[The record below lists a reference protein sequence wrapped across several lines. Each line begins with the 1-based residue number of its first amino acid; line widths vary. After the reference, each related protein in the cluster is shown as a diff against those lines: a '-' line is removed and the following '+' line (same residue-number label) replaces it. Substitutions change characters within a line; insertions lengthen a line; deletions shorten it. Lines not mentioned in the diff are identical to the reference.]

1 MAGRARRGTRP
12 SGHAIACSVAD
23 PGSDPRPHPRPA
35 SGTED
40 PVLAPTAVVA
50 NPVLRA
56 AFLVLGWVSVGLG
69 AIGVVLPGWPTTV
82 WLLVAAFFFA
92 RSSPRFYRWLLSHP
106 LFGSIVRD
114 VYAGLGLPALVK
126 AFAISMI
133 VLFAGGS
140 TVLLLA
146 RPWLSVVVATLG
158 LTGIVYLVRMPT
170 RPPDG

>member
-1 MAGRARRGTRP
+1 MRAR
-12 SGHAIACSVAD
+12 
-23 PGSDPRPHPRPA
+23 PGA
-35 SGTED
+35 TGED
-40 PVLAPTAVVA
+40 PALEPGAVVA

-56 AFLVLGWVSVGLG
+56 AFLALGWICVGLG

-106 LFGSIVRD
+106 LFGPIVRD
-114 VYAGLGLPALVK
+114 VRAGLGLPARVK

-140 TVLLLA
+140 TVLLSS
-146 RPWLSVVVATLG
+146 RPWLSVLVAALG
-158 LTGIVYLVRMPT
+158 ATGVVYLLRMPT
-170 RPPDG
+170 RPPDAHPPDG